1 MALTQNVNLEQA
13 MQWLNDTGLL
23 TMAPDQAAQVLRQLY
38 SSVPRD
44 SLFNLNPN
52 NFAPE
57 NSKFFQPYWGEDWY
71 GSVFKPEYSGAAR
84 LTPDADYGNGR
95 YGYYAGIYGKD
106 GSLSD
111 VVFNPIERSGGYL
124 NENLDWLGP
133 LIIAGAA
140 GAGSFFGDFGAS
152 AGAAGSTAAPI
163 SASQITNLGPAATYA
178 DSLSYLTGI
187 GGFTP
192 EQAAQLLTEGATD
205 VLSGAPGL
213 APAASAADLAPWITT
228 NPAVAGAIPGAP
240 ITPSLP
246 SYTAPPGAANAAG
259 AAAGTAAANAAGAAG
274 TGGTLAELA
283 KAAGPSVINAIA
295 NGVAGN
301 QIKNDLFD
309 YANEVKDTY
318 TPGLDYLKSKGGT
331 FTPYAIRSPFSSV
344 DNAGNADVSSVYQ
357 DILSKSNPVAASSF
371 AAAGNFDYDQAAQD
385 EYDLMMQ
392 IMQPDLDRQQLQT
405 EARMAK
411 QGRLGINEAPELNA
425 LEKAQNDL
433 RLKAMLQSRATA
445 LDRRG
450 SMIQQ
455 GTQAMA
461 PTLSVWQG
469 LQKDQALANQTG
481 ISAGQLANQAN
492 STWADMFNEANKAAL
507 GAKMYG
513 VAAQAGATNAAGN
526 AIGAIAQPVW
536 NWIFS
541 PSTNK
546 A

>member
-1 MALTQNVNLEQA
+1 MADYSKMSQAEIIQLLLNSPQYSNINL
-13 MQWLNDTGLL
+13 
-23 TMAPDQAAQVLRQLY
+23 
-38 SSVPRD
+38 
-44 SLFNLNPN
+44 
-52 NFAPE
+52 APE
-57 NSKFFQPYWGEDWY
+57 SFFDGSPVYGLSPWGMPISPYTTMTRDDGSYDPNGEY
-71 GSVFKPEYSGAAR
+71 GFKIP
-84 LTPDADYGNGR
+84 LTGEFDPAQEGGKYGR
-95 YGYYAGIYGKD
+95 YIGKYSPD
-106 GSLSD
+106 GKLID
-111 VVFNPIERSGGYL
+111 VVFEPIDRHGGYIS
-124 NENLDWLGP
+124 ENLDWIGP
-133 LIIAGAA
+133 LVVGGAA
-140 GAGSFFGDFGAS
+140 ALGGGMLGSAMGATE
-152 AGAAGSTAAPI
+152 AAGAAPI
-163 SASQITNLGPAATYA
+163 SASQISNLGPAATYA
-178 DSLSYLTGI
+178 DSLSYLTGV

-192 EQAAQLLTEGATD
+192 AQAAQLLTEGATD

-469 LQKDQALANQTG
+469 LQRDQALANQTG